1 MSDQDEFRPALDEA
15 VALAGRW
22 LGDVRDGH
30 IPPSADVEQV
40 KDALGRELPERGPGA
55 VEVLRH
61 LAEAAE
67 PGLMRIHSPRFHGWV
82 MGGAQPVAL
91 AADWL
96 TSAWDQN
103 NGLRAVTPGV
113 AGAEELAAE
122 WLLDLLGLP
131 SGSEVGFVTGATV
144 ANLAGLLVARDEV
157 LRRAGWDAAVDGLAG
172 GPQVRLFVGAER
184 HGSVDSAASMAGLGH
199 GRAIPVDDQGRMRVD
214 ALAEALAEGEGPA
227 IVVLQAGN
235 IHSGAFD
242 PFSEAIEVAH
252 RAGAWVHVD
261 GAFGLWAAAA
271 PALRPLVAGV
281 ADADSWATDAHKT
294 LNVPYDCG
302 IVAVADPG
310 ALHRAMAQHAAYLA
324 SSDTVADPSDRV
336 PELSRRARGVPV
348 YATLAQ
354 LGRQGVAE
362 LVQRLADSATVI
374 ADGVRGL
381 PGGEVLNDV
390 VYTQVCAAFGSDD
403 RTRAVGEA
411 LLADGR
417 ALASASTWHGRAV
430 LRFSVSNWLTD
441 AAEASRTVDAVR
453 RAVAAVG

>member
-1 MSDQDEFRPALDEA
+1 MSDPEAFRPALDEA

-22 LGDVRDGH
+22 LDGVRDGT
-30 IPPSADVEQV
+30 IPPTADIEQV
-40 KDALGRELPERGPGA
+40 KDALGRELAERGPDA
-55 VEVLRH
+55 VAVLRH

-91 AADWL
+91 GADWL

-103 NGLRAVTPGV
+103 NGLRSVTPGV
-113 AGAEELAAE
+113 AAAEELAAE
-122 WLLDLLGLP
+122 WLLDLLDLP
-131 SGSEVGFVTGATV
+131 RGSEVGFVTGATV
-144 ANLAGLLVARDEV
+144 ATLAGLLAARDEV
-157 LRRAGWDAAVDGLAG
+157 LRRAGWDAAADGLAG
-172 GPQVRLFVGAER
+172 GPRVRLYVGAER
-184 HGSVDSAASMAGLGH
+184 HGSVDSAATMAGIGH
-199 GRAIPVDDQGRMRVD
+199 GRVVEADDQGRLRVD
-214 ALAEALAEGEGPA
+214 ALASALAEGDGPA

-242 PFSEAIEVAH
+242 PFADAIEVAH

-271 PALRPLVAGV
+271 PGLRPLVAGL
-281 ADADSWATDAHKT
+281 AGADSWATDAHKT
-294 LNVPYDCG
+294 LSVPYDCG
-302 IVAVADPG
+302 IVAVADPA
-310 ALHRAMAQHAAYLA
+310 ALHRSMAQHAAYLA

-354 LGRQGVAE
+354 LGRAGVAD
-362 LVQRLADSATVI
+362 LVQQLADAARVI
-374 ADGVRGL
+374 ADGVRSI

-390 VYTQVCAAFGSDD
+390 VYTQVCAAFGSDE

-411 LLADGR
+411 LLTGGS
-417 ALASASTWHGRAV
+417 ALASPSTWHGRAV

-441 AAEASRTVDAVR
+441 SEEAGRTVEAVR
-453 RAVAAVG
+453 RAADAVG

>member
-1 MSDQDEFRPALDEA
+1 MTDQEDYGPPLGEA
-15 VALAGRW
+15 ATLATRW
-22 LGDVRDGH
+22 LDGVRDGR
-30 IPPSADVEQV
+30 IPPTADVEQV
-40 KDALGRELPERGPGA
+40 KDALGRALPERGPDA
-55 VEVLRH
+55 VEVLRR
-61 LAEAAE
+61 LARAAE

-103 NGLRAVTPGV
+103 NGLRSVTPGV

-122 WLLDLLGLP
+122 WLVDLFGLP
-131 SGSEVGFVTGATV
+131 RGSEVGFVTGATV
-144 ANLAGLLVARDEV
+144 ANLAALLVARDEV
-157 LRRAGWDAAVDGLAG
+157 LRRAGWDAAAQGLAG
-172 GPQVRLFVGAER
+172 GPAVRLFVGAER
-184 HGSVDSAASMAGLGH
+184 HGSVDSAAAMAGLGR
-199 GRAIPVDDQGRMRVD
+199 GRAIETDGEGRLRVD
-214 ALAEALAEGEGPA
+214 ALSAALDEGDGPA
-227 IVVLQAGN
+227 VVVLQAGN

-242 PFSEAIEVAH
+242 PFAEAVEVAH

-271 PALRPLVAGV
+271 PALRPLVAGM
-281 ADADSWATDAHKT
+281 AGADSWATDAHKT

-302 IVAVADPG
+302 IVAVADAG
-310 ALHRAMAQHAAYLA
+310 ALHRSMAQHAAYLA
-324 SSDTVADPSDRV
+324 SSDSVADPSDRV

-362 LVQRLADSATVI
+362 LVQRLADSADVI
-374 ADGVRGL
+374 AAGVRSI
-381 PGGEVLNDV
+381 PGGEVLNEV
-390 VYTQVCAAFGSDD
+390 VYTQVCAAFGSDE

-411 LLADGR
+411 LLAEGT
-417 ALASASTWHGRAV
+417 ALASPSTWHGRAV

-441 AAEASRTVDAVR
+441 TAEAERTVDAVR
-453 RAVAAVG
+453 RAAAVS

>member
-1 MSDQDEFRPALDEA
+1 MSDPEAFGPALDEA
-15 VALAGRW
+15 RTLAGRW
-22 LGDVRDGH
+22 LDGVRDGP
-30 IPPSADVEQV
+30 IPPTADIEHV
-40 KDALGRELPERGPGA
+40 KDALGRALPARGPEP
-55 VEVLRH
+55 VEVLRR
-61 LAEAAE
+61 LAAAAE

-103 NGLRAVTPGV
+103 TGLRSVTPGV

-122 WLLDLLGLP
+122 WLVDLFGLP
-131 SGSEVGFVTGATV
+131 PGTEAGFVTGATL
-144 ANLAGLLVARDEV
+144 ANLTGLIAGRDEV
-157 LRRAGWDAAVDGLAG
+157 LRRAGWDAAEDGLAG
-172 GPQVRLFVGAER
+172 GPRVRLLVGAER
-184 HGSVDSAASMAGLGH
+184 HGSVDSAGALAGLGH
-199 GRAIPVDDQGRMRVD
+199 GRTVEADDQGRLRVD
-214 ALAEALAEGEGPA
+214 ALRAALADGEGPA

-235 IHSGAFD
+235 VHSGAFD
-242 PFSEAIEVAH
+242 PFADAIAAAH
-252 RAGAWVHVD
+252 DAGAWVHVD

-271 PALRPLVAGV
+271 PGLGSLTAGI
-281 ADADSWATDAHKT
+281 AGADSWATDAHKT

-310 ALHRAMAQHAAYLA
+310 ALHRSMAQHAAYLA
-324 SSDTVADPSDRV
+324 SSETIADPSDRV

-354 LGRQGVAE
+354 LGRDGVAE
-362 LVQRLADSATVI
+362 LVQQLADAASVI
-374 ADGVRGL
+374 ADGIRGI
-381 PGGEVLNDV
+381 PGAEILNDV
-390 VYTQVCAAFGSDD
+390 VYTQVCAAFGHDE

-411 LLADGR
+411 LWAGGD
-417 ALASASTWHGRAV
+417 ALASPSTWHGRAV

-441 AAEASRTVDAVR
+441 AREAARTVDAVR